1 LGHFLFL
8 PAVLLGLLC
17 ACGGGGGGGVPIFEQ
32 SNVHFSG
39 CPTTPV
45 AAPTTCSAVATIRN
59 QGATGTSRQVFYY
72 SLHTGGQTQ
81 QATCTPDVPTV
92 QAGASADLTC
102 QLTVPAGAV
111 PADLVLSGR

>member
-1 LGHFLFL
+1 MGHFLL
-8 PAVLLGLLC
+8 SGALLLGSLIV
-17 ACGGGGGGGVPIFEQ
+17 ACGGGGGGVPIFEQ

-39 CPTTPV
+39 CPTAPV

-72 SLHTGGQTQ
+72 SLHSGGQTQ
-81 QATCTPDVPTV
+81 QATCTPEVPTV
-92 QAGASADLTC
+92 QAGGSADLTC

-111 PADLVLSGR
+111 PADLVLSGH